1 MQIGL
6 YTNKAYIW
14 PEDLRHLIQSA
25 VFLAETIYMPSTIR
39 PAPVL
44 AVQDRV
50 QLIRRLK
57 ELHEIRALRFWE
69 IEGTR
74 NLLPSDPDGVTLP
87 VDDEMSRKEYAE
99 LHEKTIERLMENR
112 TYFLKSEAQASV
124 EGIAEIVRGKHV
136 LWSFALKDF
145 FRANDILLDAA
156 NADSHKIYFSKLI
169 EPSVLSLGEAVIEE
183 VAMKLHIP
191 DVSLLTT
198 QQIEDCR
205 VFMPKFRDELLK
217 KITVG
222 GISSLDREE
231 LIRTTANAIVDRF
244 IECML
249 EKTFEMQT
257 TDQTVSI
264 WSLSQLLFSQ
274 EVKDNSDRFFKWE
287 DQKESAAPELLL
299 WKLKSELGSKPDR

>member
-1 MQIGL
+1 MQVGL

-14 PEDLRHLIQSA
+14 PEDLRHLTQSA
-25 VFLAETIYMPSTIR
+25 VFLAETIYVPSTIR

-44 AVQDRV
+44 TAQDRV
-50 QLIRRLK
+50 QLMRKLL
-57 ELHEIRALRFWE
+57 ELHEIHALRFWE
-69 IEGTR
+69 IEGTKS
-74 NLLPSDPDGVTLP
+74 LLPSDPDNVTLP

-112 TYFLKSEAQASV
+112 MFFLKSETQASV

-145 FRANDILLDAA
+145 FRANDILLDAT

-169 EPSVLSLGEAVIEE
+169 EPSILSLGEAVIEE

-191 DVSLLTT
+191 DVSLLST
-198 QQIEDCR
+198 QQIEECR

-217 KITVG
+217 KITAG
-222 GISSLDREE
+222 GISTLNREE

-244 IECML
+244 IYFIL
-249 EKTFEMQT
+249 EKTVEMQNA
-257 TDQTVSI
+257 DQTVSR
-264 WSLSQLLFSQ
+264 WSLSQLFFPQ

-287 DQKESAAPELLL
+287 NQKESPAPELLL
-299 WKLKSELGSKPDR
+299 WKLKSEFSSPPNR